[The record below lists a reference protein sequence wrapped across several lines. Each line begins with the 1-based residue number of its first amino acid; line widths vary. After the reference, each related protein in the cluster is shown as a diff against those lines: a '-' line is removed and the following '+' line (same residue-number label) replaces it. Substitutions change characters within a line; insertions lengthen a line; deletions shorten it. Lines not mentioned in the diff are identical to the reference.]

1 MQREQS
7 EIATAYNDWA
17 ETYDTVENRTRDLA
31 AETLRQLNL
40 NLDDRR
46 IVEVG
51 CGTGRN
57 TIWLAERSAEIVA
70 LDFSEAMLARAR
82 TRVNDPRIRFMQH
95 DARVG
100 WPLAAASAE
109 VVIAMLILE
118 HVEYLEPVFTEAAR
132 VLSRGGQ
139 FYVCELHPVLQLLG
153 KQARFTNARTGEN
166 TLVTAFIHR
175 TDDYLQ
181 AAEASGFELVS
192 AVDVHDQD
200 SEGDLPRLLSL
211 HFQLSTLSKTSVVC

>member
-1 MQREQS
+1 MEREQS

-40 NLDDRR
+40 NLDGRR

-57 TIWLAERSAEIVA
+57 TTWLAERSADIVG

-82 TRVNDPRIRFMQH
+82 TRVSDPGIRFVQH
-95 DARVG
+95 DVSVG

-118 HVEYLEPVFTEAAR
+118 HVEHLQPVFKEAAR

-139 FYVCELHPVLQLLG
+139 FFVCELHPVLQLLG

-181 AAEASGFELVS
+181 AADAAGFELLS
-192 AVDVHDQD
+192 AVDVHDRNG
-200 SEGDLPRLLSL
+200 EGDLPRLLSL
-211 HFQLSTLSKTSVVC
+211 HFQRPTLSRTGAVS